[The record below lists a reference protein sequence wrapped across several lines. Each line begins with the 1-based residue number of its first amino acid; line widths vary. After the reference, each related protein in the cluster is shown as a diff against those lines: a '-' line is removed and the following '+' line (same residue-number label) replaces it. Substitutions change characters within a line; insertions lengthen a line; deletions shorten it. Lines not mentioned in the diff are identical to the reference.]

1 MSTEFEKIIN
11 ETKAQEEAN
20 LKRLSQFTS
29 FHVTVNKIVFRNG
42 EGTFF
47 IAKVSSRKPQGDFT
61 VKSTFPYICEGG
73 IYDMEGEWITDRKYG
88 LQFKA
93 GKVSQATPDTTGGME
108 RYLAGNIDGIG
119 AKTAKIIVQTFG
131 VNTMSVLEHTP
142 QKLFGIAGLRKKKIE
157 KIIKSWKEHKNVN
170 EVYSYLASIHVDG
183 GCAKKIYEK
192 YGSGSIEHIKENP
205 YCLTEIEGIGFLT
218 ADRVAREMGIKA
230 DNPFRLRAGVIY
242 ALDDSCTQDGN
253 VYMSRDELMKAAMKL
268 LSLGEEDM
276 IGKEI
281 DYLVDNMSL
290 VSDEGFIYSPRLYNA
305 EVRVATKLMKLLH
318 APTKEIKVSDSL
330 GKSKGIT
337 YDDVQMDAIRTAMK
351 SKVMVLT
358 GGPGTGKTTTTKGI
372 ISAWE
377 DAGLEILLAAPTG
390 RAAKRLSEATGMDAS
405 TIHRMLGYIMGV
417 FTKNAN
423 DPLEGDALII
433 DESSMIDIELMSY
446 LIDAIPEKMRL
457 VLVGDVDQLPSVGP
471 GNVLRDIIESG
482 VVPVVKLTRIFRQAQ
497 DSHIIVNAH
506 NIDEGKPIVYDNSKD
521 SDFFFLQETD
531 NDKIA
536 QKVVEMVVSRLPN
549 FTSLSPMDIQVL
561 SPMKRSSN
569 GVENM
574 NKLLQAAINP
584 TGEQIEYGTT
594 IFRTGDKVMQM
605 KNDYDNDVFNGDM
618 GTIQYVDREEGTL
631 YVDFG
636 KDEPV
641 EYGKEEMKNLS
652 LAYACTIHKSQG
664 SEYPVVVMPFTMQFY
679 IMLQRNLLYT
689 GVTRAKKVCVLV
701 GDKKAVSAA
710 IRNGKTAKRNTMLKQ
725 RLRDTAKLYAALK

>member
-192 YGSGSIEHIKENP
+192 YGSASIEQIKANP

-218 ADRVAREMGIKA
+218 ADRVAKEMGIKA
-230 DNPFRLRAGVIY
+230 DNPFRLRAGIIY

-253 VYMSRDELMKAAMKL
+253 VYMSRDDLLKAAMKL
-268 LSLGEEDM
+268 LGLGEES
-276 IGKEI
+276 IISKEI

-290 VSDEGFIYSPRLYNA
+290 ISDEGSIYSPRLYNA
-305 EVRVATKLMKLLH
+305 EVSVAAKLMKLLH
-318 APTKEIKVSDSL
+318 APVKEIKVSDSL

-377 DAGLEILLAAPTG
+377 EAGLDILLAAPTG

-405 TIHRMLGYIMGV
+405 TIHRLLGYIGGE
-417 FTKNAN
+417 FTMCA
-423 DPLEGDALII
+423 DEPLTGDALII
-433 DESSMIDIELMSY
+433 DESSMIDIELMSH

-536 QKVVEMVVSRLPN
+536 QKVVEMVTSRLPK
-549 FTSLSPMDIQVL
+549 FTSMSPMDIQVL

-574 NKLLQAAINP
+574 NRLLQAAVNP
-584 TGEQIEYGTT
+584 TGEQIEYGAT

-605 KNDYDNDVFNGDM
+605 KNDYDNDVYNGDM
-618 GTIQYVDREEGTL
+618 GIIQYVDKEEGTL

-641 EYGKEEMKNLS
+641 EYDKNTMSFLS

-689 GVTRAKKVCVLV
+689 GVTRAKKICVLV

-725 RLRDTAKLYAALK
+725 RLRDTAKLYTALK